1 MFDRKDIVNL
11 KKDIEIVVNLLDNEL
26 TLHTRW
32 GVFSPRSI
40 DEGTLLLMKHIEV
53 DVNDV
58 CLDLGCGYGPIGLAL
73 AKHCTKGEVH
83 MVDKDFVAVELA
95 NNNAKLN
102 NLSNAKAYFS
112 DAFLQIPNEVKFDQV
127 ISNLPAK
134 VGREQLSII
143 LYDALDA
150 LKPGGK
156 ITVVTINGLKDFIK
170 NNFKSVFGNYK
181 KLNDNQTPETR
192 NLLGFDSRI
201 GLVKGVDIG
210 YMRTYQIS
218 SNADGSD
225 DKIDTHWFDMK
236 FQFLNKD
243 NLLNTPTI
251 SLGWGYGDVI
261 NFSQGDSIFW
271 VNSVY
276 VSSGYETNQLRL
288 FGNFKLEQWD
298 WEIRWIPDW
307 LIKENF
313 ADLLKVPSIGLEY
326 KLTDN
331 YFPVIEFGRYYTDD
345 FQDGMNII
353 SIGVNYYN

>member
-1 MFDRKDIVNL
+1 MFDRKDIINL
-11 KKDIEIVVNLLDNEL
+11 KKNIEIVVNLLDNEL

-83 MVDKDFVAVELA
+83 MIDKDFVAIELA

-112 DAFLQIPNEVKFDQV
+112 DAFLQVPNEVKFDQV

-143 LYDALDA
+143 LYDAFDA

-156 ITVVTINGLKDFIK
+156 ITVVTIKGLKDFIK

-181 KLNDNQTPETR
+181 KLKQ
-192 NLLGFDSRI
+192 GQKYI
-201 GLVKGVDIG
+201 V
-210 YMRTYQIS
+210 
-218 SNADGSD
+218 
-225 DKIDTHWFDMK
+225 
-236 FQFLNKD
+236 
-243 NLLNTPTI
+243 
-251 SLGWGYGDVI
+251 
-261 NFSQGDSIFW
+261 SQA
-271 VNSVY
+271 
-276 VSSGYETNQLRL
+276 
-288 FGNFKLEQWD
+288 
-298 WEIRWIPDW
+298 
-307 LIKENF
+307 IK
-313 ADLLKVPSIGLEY
+313 
-326 KLTDN
+326 
-331 YFPVIEFGRYYTDD
+331 
-345 FQDGMNII
+345 Q
-353 SIGVNYYN
+353 

>member
-11 KKDIEIVVNLLDNEL
+11 KKDIEIVVNLLDNEF

-53 DVNDV
+53 GVNDI

-83 MVDKDFVAVELA
+83 MVDKDFVAIELA

-112 DAFLQIPNEVKFDQV
+112 DAFMQVPNEVKFDQV

-143 LYDALDA
+143 LYDAFDA

-156 ITVVTINGLKDFIK
+156 ITVVTIKGLKDFIK

-181 KLNDNQTPETR
+181 KLKQ
-192 NLLGFDSRI
+192 GQKYI
-201 GLVKGVDIG
+201 V
-210 YMRTYQIS
+210 
-218 SNADGSD
+218 
-225 DKIDTHWFDMK
+225 
-236 FQFLNKD
+236 
-243 NLLNTPTI
+243 
-251 SLGWGYGDVI
+251 
-261 NFSQGDSIFW
+261 SQA
-271 VNSVY
+271 
-276 VSSGYETNQLRL
+276 
-288 FGNFKLEQWD
+288 
-298 WEIRWIPDW
+298 
-307 LIKENF
+307 IK
-313 ADLLKVPSIGLEY
+313 
-326 KLTDN
+326 
-331 YFPVIEFGRYYTDD
+331 
-345 FQDGMNII
+345 Q
-353 SIGVNYYN
+353 

>member
-1 MFDRKDIVNL
+1 MFDRKDIINL

-53 DVNDV
+53 GVNDI

-83 MVDKDFVAVELA
+83 MIDKDFVAIELA

-112 DAFLQIPNEVKFDQV
+112 DAFLQVPNEVKFDQV

-143 LYDALDA
+143 LYDAFDA

-156 ITVVTINGLKDFIK
+156 ITVVTINGLKNFIK

-181 KLNDNQTPETR
+181 KLKQ
-192 NLLGFDSRI
+192 GQKYI
-201 GLVKGVDIG
+201 V
-210 YMRTYQIS
+210 
-218 SNADGSD
+218 
-225 DKIDTHWFDMK
+225 
-236 FQFLNKD
+236 
-243 NLLNTPTI
+243 
-251 SLGWGYGDVI
+251 
-261 NFSQGDSIFW
+261 SQA
-271 VNSVY
+271 
-276 VSSGYETNQLRL
+276 
-288 FGNFKLEQWD
+288 
-298 WEIRWIPDW
+298 
-307 LIKENF
+307 IK
-313 ADLLKVPSIGLEY
+313 
-326 KLTDN
+326 
-331 YFPVIEFGRYYTDD
+331 
-345 FQDGMNII
+345 Q
-353 SIGVNYYN
+353 

>member
-53 DVNDV
+53 GVNDI

-83 MVDKDFVAVELA
+83 MVDKDFVAIELA
-95 NNNAKLN
+95 NNNANLN

-112 DAFLQIPNEVKFDQV
+112 DAFLQVPNEVKFDQV

-143 LYDALDA
+143 LYDAFDA

-181 KLNDNQTPETR
+181 KLKQ
-192 NLLGFDSRI
+192 GQKYI
-201 GLVKGVDIG
+201 V
-210 YMRTYQIS
+210 
-218 SNADGSD
+218 
-225 DKIDTHWFDMK
+225 
-236 FQFLNKD
+236 
-243 NLLNTPTI
+243 
-251 SLGWGYGDVI
+251 
-261 NFSQGDSIFW
+261 SQA
-271 VNSVY
+271 
-276 VSSGYETNQLRL
+276 
-288 FGNFKLEQWD
+288 
-298 WEIRWIPDW
+298 
-307 LIKENF
+307 IK
-313 ADLLKVPSIGLEY
+313 
-326 KLTDN
+326 
-331 YFPVIEFGRYYTDD
+331 
-345 FQDGMNII
+345 Q
-353 SIGVNYYN
+353 

>member
-40 DEGTLLLMKHIEV
+40 DEGTIMLMKHIEV
-53 DVNDV
+53 GVSDI

-83 MVDKDFVAVELA
+83 MVDKDFVAIELA
-95 NNNAKLN
+95 NNNANLN

-112 DAFLQIPNEVKFDQV
+112 DAFLQVPNEVKFDQV

-143 LYDALDA
+143 LYDAFDA

-181 KLNDNQTPETR
+181 KLKQ
-192 NLLGFDSRI
+192 GQKYI
-201 GLVKGVDIG
+201 V
-210 YMRTYQIS
+210 
-218 SNADGSD
+218 
-225 DKIDTHWFDMK
+225 
-236 FQFLNKD
+236 
-243 NLLNTPTI
+243 
-251 SLGWGYGDVI
+251 
-261 NFSQGDSIFW
+261 SQA
-271 VNSVY
+271 
-276 VSSGYETNQLRL
+276 TKQ
-288 FGNFKLEQWD
+288 
-298 WEIRWIPDW
+298 
-307 LIKENF
+307 
-313 ADLLKVPSIGLEY
+313 
-326 KLTDN
+326 
-331 YFPVIEFGRYYTDD
+331 
-345 FQDGMNII
+345 
-353 SIGVNYYN
+353 